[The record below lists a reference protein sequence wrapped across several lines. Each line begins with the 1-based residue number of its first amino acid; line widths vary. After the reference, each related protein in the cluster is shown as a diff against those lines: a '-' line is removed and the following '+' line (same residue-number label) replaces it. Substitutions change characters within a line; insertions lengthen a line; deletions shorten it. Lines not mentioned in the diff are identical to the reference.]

1 MGCAARI
8 VWRETKT
15 GGGVGA
21 VTHCWRACLP
31 AGWRVRWA
39 SVSRRI
45 DRGAIVRRSR
55 QVAHFAGLRTEA
67 GCSINVALGLQ
78 LSVTANR
85 AGPNWHVYPKGARRE
100 ARRIFAGCGAAGRG
114 ILKDPKAEERSLD
127 CARDDKLESRPTE
140 SRGSSKSQKR
150 RPEASGTKKEMTKTI
165 HVGGRPVWAE
175 ISLKAILHNLRVIR
189 KQVDGNGGAKNS
201 KHRER
206 MILAVVKSNAYGLGA
221 VPISKAL
228 QKAGT
233 EWFGVTCANEGIELR
248 ESGIRKRILVLTG
261 FWPGEEKRLLENYLT
276 PTVTRV
282 DDLRHLER
290 AAKRF
295 LGKASSRKSAHG
307 KSSRVRF
314 HLKIN
319 TGMNRLGISPS
330 EVEAFARA
338 LAECPHLELEGTFT
352 HFASAEDFIGGQT
365 VTQEELFRACLDRL
379 RALGVEPGIVHL
391 ANSGAICARPETWAD
406 MVRPGAILYGYHQR
420 FDPPEKRSEVMAQMP
435 LEPSLSLRARI
446 ISLRDVPPGEAV
458 GYSARFITERPSKIA
473 VINAGYADGVVRA
486 RTNRGCALVR
496 ERRVPLV
503 GTISMDLTTLD
514 VTDVPGVALGD
525 VVTIYGKDGKSAI
538 EVSDVAPEIG
548 TVTSDLLCALGRRVP
563 KYYV

>member
-1 MGCAARI
+1 
-8 VWRETKT
+8 
-15 GGGVGA
+15 
-21 VTHCWRACLP
+21 VT
-31 AGWRVRWA
+31 
-39 SVSRRI
+39 
-45 DRGAIVRRSR
+45 
-55 QVAHFAGLRTEA
+55 HFAGLRTEA

-78 LSVTANR
+78 LSVMANR
-85 AGPNWHVYPKGARRE
+85 AGPIWHVYPKGARRA
-100 ARRIFAGCGAAGRG
+100 ARRIFAGCGAPGRG
-114 ILKDPKAEERSLD
+114 ILKDPKSEERSLD
-127 CARDDKLESRPTE
+127 CARDDKR
-140 SRGSSKSQKR
+140 
-150 RPEASGTKKEMTKTI
+150 KEMTKTI
-165 HVGGRPVWAE
+165 HAGGRPVWAE
-175 ISLKAILHNLRVIR
+175 ISLPAILHNLRVIR
-189 KQVDGNGGAKNS
+189 KHVDGKGGAKNS

-290 AAKRF
+290 AAKLF
-295 LGKASSRKSAHG
+295 LGKSASKKSARAKSLRGTSSSGIPFAG
-307 KSSRVRF
+307 KGRVRF

-352 HFASAEDFIGGQT
+352 HFASAEDFIGAQT
-365 VTQEELFRACLDRL
+365 VTQEELFRSCLDRL
-379 RALGVEPGIVHL
+379 RALGVAPGIVHL

-406 MVRPGAILYGYHQR
+406 MVRPGAIIYGYHQR

-435 LEPSLSLRARI
+435 LEPCLSLRARI